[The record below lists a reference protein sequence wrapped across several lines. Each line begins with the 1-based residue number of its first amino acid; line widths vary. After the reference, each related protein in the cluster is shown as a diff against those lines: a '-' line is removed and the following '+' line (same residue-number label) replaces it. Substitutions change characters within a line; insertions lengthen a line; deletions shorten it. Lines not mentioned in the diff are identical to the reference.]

1 MKWSNSI
8 TLEQPLTDVRLV
20 ATAPAPGEQDSAQAR
35 EKAAYE
41 QGRRDME
48 QAMGVQLLQQRNEIA
63 ELQNGLLNSLK
74 QMLPKM
80 AQEMES
86 ALIQLALEAAEKI
99 TAGMKMDP
107 KRVEAVVREALSQVQ
122 DASEVSI
129 RINPDDLGLLR
140 KHKSPLV
147 QGSAEMGPLRFVA
160 SPDVTRGGCIVQTR
174 FGLIDAQ
181 QETKLAQLRKAV
193 NV

>member
-8 TLEQPLTDVRLV
+8 TLDQPFSDARLV
-20 ATAPAPGEQDSAQAR
+20 ATTPAPEEDPAQAR

-41 QGRRDME
+41 RGRRDAE
-48 QAMGVQLLQQRNEIA
+48 QAMGAKLLQQRNEIA

-74 QMLPKM
+74 QILPKM
-80 AQEMES
+80 AEEMES

-99 TAGMKMDP
+99 AAGVKMDP
-107 KRVEAVVREALSQVQ
+107 ERVEAVVREALSQVQ
-122 DASEVSI
+122 DTSEVSI
-129 RINPDDLGLLR
+129 RINPGDLGLLR

-147 QGSAEMGPLRFVA
+147 EGSAEMGPLRFVA
-160 SPDVTRGGCIVQTR
+160 SPDVTSGGCIVQTR